1 MSKHML
7 IQNVYFK
14 FHYFY
19 DATVIKGRKR
29 GLETTKYKIQIAGF
43 RNSPIFFCQIRYPG
57 A

>member
-19 DATVIKGRKR
+19 NATVIKGRKR
-29 GLETTKYKIQIAGF
+29 GLEKTKYKIQIAGEDKTHELSA
-43 RNSPIFFCQIRYPG
+43 N
-57 A
+57 